1 MEEKYEFEFE
11 PSKPLDGKG
20 VTFASPVTSKPE
32 SKGDPLNFPPA
43 KKIADEVLNSASNL
57 GANAIAGG
65 VGATAGFLARTAEIR
80 KVFEILT
87 EKGVPPEQAIN
98 LATKQVLS
106 VGAGLPGAASYPT
119 TSITLA
125 SDIRA
130 KDPNASGAVNYGN
143 KMPGQVLPN
152 VVAATIEDMTTGK
165 NPRGLGAGDVAAR
178 DAAAR
183 QKIKEMGEGGVRLYV
198 LKNGEQ
204 FLLHPEQAAALNKDL
219 EEKNKP
225 SKTQRIMNV
234 FKPDPSTLS
243 KVSNLAGWSAT
254 TPGIAGKGLG
264 IGLGGFAGYQGS
276 KAYNDFNEAK
286 NDYDKVSAATDMLSA
301 FGSGVAALPI
311 PRAQIPGLALAAGIP
326 ALKYG
331 ANKMFGSPAKA
342 ADYPSAYPE
351 KESDDVGEALTAGQ
365 LAAGLAAVYPPAAPV
380 AIPVGLGLGAIDFA
394 RRGGKKEAILNAEKI
409 RKFESLGD
417 PTEEEIQEAINSGAY
432 RQRIRGRR

>member
-1 MEEKYEFEFE
+1 MEEKLEFEFE
-11 PSKPLDGKG
+11 PTKPLDGKG
-20 VTFASPVTSKPE
+20 VTFASPVTPNPE

-43 KKIADEVLNSASNL
+43 EKITDKVLSAANNL
-57 GANAIAGG
+57 GTNAIAAGA
-65 VGATAGFLARTAEIR
+65 GATAGFLARTAEIR

-87 EKGVPPEQAIN
+87 ERGVPPEQAIN

-106 VGAGLPGAASYPT
+106 VGAGSPGTASYPT
-119 TSITLA
+119 TSIILA

-183 QKIKEMGEGGVRLYV
+183 QKIRDIGEGGVRLYI
-198 LKNGEQ
+198 LPNGKEI
-204 FLLHPEQAAALNKDL
+204 LLHPEQAEALTKDL

-243 KVSNLAGWSAT
+243 KVSNLAGWSAN

-264 IGLGGFAGYQGS
+264 IGLGGYAGYQGS
-276 KAYNDFNEAK
+276 KAYNDFNAAK
-286 NDYDKVSAATDMLSA
+286 NNSDKFSAAMDMLSA

-326 ALKYG
+326 AIQYG
-331 ANKMFGSPAKA
+331 ASKFFGAPAKA
-342 ADYPSAYPE
+342 ADSPAA
-351 KESDDVGEALTAGQ
+351 ESDPVSLALRAGQ
-365 LAAGLAAVYPPAAPV
+365 ASAGLAALSGAAAPV

-394 RRGGKKEAILNAEKI
+394 RSGGKKEALLNAEKI
-409 RKFESLGD
+409 REFESLGD

>member
-11 PSKPLDGKG
+11 PRKPLDGKG
-20 VTFASPVTSKPE
+20 VTFASPVTPKSE
-32 SKGDPLNFPPA
+32 SKGDSLNFPPA
-43 KKIADEVLNSASNL
+43 KKITEEVLNSANNL
-57 GANAIAGG
+57 GTNAIFGG
-65 VGATAGFLARTAEIR
+65 VGAVAGVFARTAEIR
-80 KVFEILT
+80 KLADMLMSRGI
-87 EKGVPPEQAIN
+87 PPEQAIS
-98 LATKQVLS
+98 LATNQVLTK
-106 VGAGLPGAASYPT
+106 APTDMRPGAQPAGA
-119 TSITLA
+119 TSSQIMVPGKMESGDKWGKAIGGPGGDTVQQAVANYHMRNKLA
-125 SDIRA
+125 PGETILR
-130 KDPNASGAVNYGN
+130 SGIALP
-143 KMPGQVLPN
+143 PGTN
-152 VVAATIEDMTTGK
+152 VPGSTIPALLREEAA
-165 NPRGLGAGDVAAR
+165 AQAAR
-178 DAAAR
+178 ESAAA
-183 QKIKEMGEGGVRLYV
+183 
-198 LKNGEQ
+198 
-204 FLLHPEQAAALNKDL
+204 
-219 EEKNKP
+219 KP
-225 SKTQRIMNV
+225 PSRTSV
-234 FKPDPSTLS
+234 FG
-243 KVSNLAGWSAT
+243 NWSAT
-254 TPGIAGKGLG
+254 TPGKVGKGVG

-286 NDYDKVSAATDMLSA
+286 TNSDKVSAATDMLSA

-432 RQRIRGRR
+432 RQRGRR